1 MSPISMS
8 NPSSWL
14 WVASIAVHLGAG
26 LLLGILYFYGVWWNA
41 RLFASGG
48 RMGTS
53 ILVMLSRIALLGV
66 VLTLASLKGALPL
79 LVTAVGI
86 LLGRFIVMRRL
97 RNIAA

>member
-1 MSPISMS
+1 MSPMSLS
-8 NPSSWL
+8 NPSWFT
-14 WVASIAVHLGAG
+14 VASIAVHFGAG

-48 RMGTS
+48 RVGTS
-53 ILVMLSRIALLGV
+53 ILVMLSRIALLV
-66 VLTLASLKGALPL
+66 IVLTLASFEGALPL
-79 LVTAVGI
+79 LVMALGV